1 MDQRK
6 RNLIYV
12 CSLHMKENE
21 GMGITLSNR
30 YDIK

>member
-1 MDQRK
+1 MDQ

-12 CSLHMKENE
+12 CSPHMKENE
-21 GMGITLSNR
+21 GMGISLSNR